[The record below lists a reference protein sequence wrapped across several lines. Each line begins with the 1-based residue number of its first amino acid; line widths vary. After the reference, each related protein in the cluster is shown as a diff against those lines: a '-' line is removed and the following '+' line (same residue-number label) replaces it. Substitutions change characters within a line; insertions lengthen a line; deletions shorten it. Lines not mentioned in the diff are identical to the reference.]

1 MNKIVIASNNQHKI
15 NEFNKILGREDVKF
29 ISQSELNITE
39 AAETGLTFVEN
50 AILKARNACLF
61 SGMPSIADDSGI
73 EVDALS
79 GRPGIYSARYA
90 GDNCDDYANN
100 KLLLKELSNVPFEIR
115 NSRYHCSIVF
125 LSKHDCSMP
134 KIFNATWEG
143 VIGSKEIGDN
153 GFGYD
158 PLFFLPT
165 LNCTAAE
172 LSEDEKNT
180 ISHRGKAL
188 NLFKKEIKEIILKY

>member
-100 KLLLKELSNVPFEIR
+100 KLLLKELLNVPFERR
-115 NSRYHCSIVF
+115 NARYHCAIVF

>member
-61 SGMPSIADDSGI
+61 SGIPSIADDSGI

-100 KLLLKELSNVPFEIR
+100 KLLLKELSNVPFERR
-115 NSRYHCSIVF
+115 NARYHCAIVF